1 MKTDARSRYTRKVI
15 RDSFYALLKEKPVE
29 KITVRELCEKAE
41 INRATFYKHY
51 QDCYDL
57 LDKIEEEALVHFD
70 ELLASVEIRGL
81 QPTLLDILRTIQE
94 NAASFEAFNR
104 QSDNRSFIHR
114 LAGRCFHYMEQ
125 RIPLASEFNQ
135 EKNQQGMT
143 YSFLAGGVVAVMEFW
158 MHGGCKEPPEQVGA
172 LIVELTGKVVSHPL
186 DPFR

>member
-57 LDKIEEEALVHFD
+57 LDKIEEEALAHFD
-70 ELLASVEIRGL
+70 ELLASVEVRGL

-94 NAASFEAFNR
+94 NAASFETLNR

-114 LAGRCFHYMEQ
+114 LAGRCFRYMEQ
-125 RIPLASEFNQ
+125 RIPFASASDRK
-135 EKNQQGMT
+135 KNQQGMT
-143 YSFLAGGVVAVMEFW
+143 YSFLSGGVVAVMEFW
-158 MHGGCKEPPEQVGA
+158 MHEGCKEPPEQVGA
-172 LIVELTGKVVSHPL
+172 LIVELTGKVVSSL
-186 DPFR
+186 